1 MVKKNPETIK
11 KALIEKGVNMP
22 CPESVEIGPEVDPDR
37 IAGARVVIHTGSRIF
52 GPKTLILPGVEL
64 GTEGPVTVQDCF
76 VGRNVRLGSGFFE
89 SSCFLEG
96 ASMGPGARYEP
107 DACWRNGLGG
117 HTRSDSNRRSFSP
130 TSPWGA
136 SSTSVTAS
144 WPGSMNASRH
154 SGK

>member
-37 IAGARVVIHTGSRIF
+37 IAGAKVVIHTGSRLF

-76 VGRNVRLGSGFFE
+76 VGRNVRLGSGP
-89 SSCFLEG
+89 LEIDPL
-96 ASMGPGARYEP
+96 SPGALQQYKAAGYAKHQLYREP
-107 DACWRNGLGG
+107 DRPSPVVPGCSIPSYRFWKNGKSAPC
-117 HTRSDSNRRSFSP
+117 RC
-130 TSPWGA
+130 A
-136 SSTSVTAS
+136 
-144 WPGSMNASRH
+144 
-154 SGK
+154 